1 MENNLR
7 QISTTS
13 ADLMRKIFAIT
24 LFFIFLASC
33 QRQQKMNYSGVTQGS
48 YFSITYFDEDGRRF
62 ENEIDSIFEAV
73 DNSVSLWNENSI
85 IRRVN
90 RNEDVVVDQIF
101 KDNFEWSRKASEFS
115 GGAFDA
121 TIGPLVSAWGFH
133 YKKELEMTPEMVDSI
148 RQLVDYRKIEIVNDK
163 VLKANQNM
171 TLDFNAVA
179 QGYTADLVGKL
190 LETNGIDNYLVDV
203 GGEIMARGT
212 KPNGEEW
219 VIGIE
224 RPAENFDSER
234 SVQIRLNLKDKGI
247 VTSGNYRKY
256 IEKDGVRYS
265 HSIDP
270 KSGYPAPQNLLSATV
285 IAENATWADCLAS
298 VCMLVGKDKAIEL
311 LEHEKDIEA
320 YFIYVEDGKIKTS
333 THRLKTLQPTD

>member
-1 MENNLR
+1 M
-7 QISTTS
+7 
-13 ADLMRKIFAIT
+13 
-24 LFFIFLASC
+24 
-33 QRQQKMNYSGVTQGS
+33 TQGS
-48 YFSITYFDEDGRRF
+48 YFSITYFDENGRSF
-62 ENEIDSIFEAV
+62 EREIDSIFDAV

-85 IRRVN
+85 IRKVN

-121 TIGPLVSAWGFH
+121 TIGPLVAAWGFH
-133 YKKELEMTPEMVDSI
+133 YNKELEMTAAMVDSI
-148 RQLVDYRKIEIVNDK
+148 RQLVDYRKIEIIDDRV
-163 VLKANQNM
+163 VKANPNM

-190 LETNGIDNYLVDV
+190 LETNGVFNYLVDV

-212 KPNGEEW
+212 KPDGEEW

-224 RPAENFDSER
+224 KPAEDFDSER
-234 SVQIRLNLKDKGI
+234 SVQLKLKLKDKGI

-270 KSGYPAPQNLLSATV
+270 KTGYPVPQDLLSATI
-285 IAENATWADCLAS
+285 IADNATWADCLAS
-298 VCMLVGKDKAIEL
+298 ICMFVGKDKAVEL
-311 LEHEKDIEA
+311 LEKENDVEA
-320 YFIYVEDGKIKTS
+320 YFIYVEDGEIKTS
-333 THRLKTLQPTD
+333 THRLKTPQLTD

>member
-1 MENNLR
+1 M
-7 QISTTS
+7 
-13 ADLMRKIFAIT
+13 
-24 LFFIFLASC
+24 LFASC
-33 QRQQKMNYSGVTQGS
+33 QKQQKVNYSGVTQGS
-48 YFSITYFDEDGRRF
+48 YFSITYFDENGRNF

-133 YKKELEMTPEMVDSI
+133 YKKELKMTPEMVDSI
-148 RQLVDYRKIEIVNDK
+148 RQLVDYRKIEITGDK
-163 VLKANQNM
+163 VVKANPNM

-190 LETNGIDNYLVDV
+190 LETNGIDNYLIDV

-219 VIGIE
+219 IIGIE
-224 RPAENFDSER
+224 KPAENFDSER
-234 SVQIRLNLKDKGI
+234 SVQIKINLRDRGI

-270 KSGYPAPQNLLSATV
+270 KSGYPVPQDLLSATV
-285 IAENATWADCLAS
+285 IAENAAWADCLAS
-298 VCMLVGKDKAIEL
+298 ICMLVGREKAIEL
-311 LEHEKDIEA
+311 LEKEKNVEA
-320 YFIYVEDGKIKTS
+320 YFIYVENGEIKTS
-333 THRLKTLQPTD
+333 THRLKTPQLTD